1 MPSENDNHE
10 PDENEMEWEESA
22 RQAIASAAETIEL
35 DEVRG
40 VVYMDTGEDHRFNR
54 FSEEFASTEDVYQK
68 LVEIGEHEWVA
79 NVPFDG
85 GEAVFEADVE
95 DMVVDALESHEL
107 DQFFE
112 SVARPSDGEELATGR
127 ILTPPGAGLIIS
139 TEVAE
144 INEELIR
151 YLARHPEK
159 MREMSPHKFEELV
172 AELFRDKGYDVELTP
187 RTRDGGF
194 DIRAYRRSDIG
205 TFLGLIDCKRYAL
218 TNKVSVEVVRGLYG
232 VTESERASIGII
244 ATTSYFTSDAK
255 SFQAQNK
262 FRVHLADFDNVKD
275 WLASYKRKV

>member
-1 MPSENDNHE
+1 MRDENDYSE
-10 PDENEMEWEESA
+10 PAENEMEWEASA
-22 RQAIASAAETIEL
+22 RQAIDSAAQTIEL

-54 FSEEFASTEDVYQK
+54 FSEEFTSAEEVYQK
-68 LVEIGEHEWVA
+68 LVEIGENEWVA
-79 NVPFDG
+79 NVPFDA

-95 DMVVDALESHEL
+95 DIVVDALQRHEL
-107 DQFFE
+107 DEFFE

-139 TEVAE
+139 GDVAE
-144 INEELIR
+144 INDELIR
-151 YLARHPEK
+151 YLAQHPEK
-159 MREMSPHKFEELV
+159 MREMSPRKFEELV

-232 VTESERASIGII
+232 VTESEGATMGMI
-244 ATTSYFTSDAK
+244 ATTSYFTSDAR
-255 SFQAQNK
+255 SFQNENK
-262 FRVHLADFDNVKD
+262 FRLHLADFDNVKG
-275 WLASYKRKV
+275 WLASYKRNV